1 MPNRHLFF
9 VIKTPI
15 VHIYIVQYL
24 KVIILGWEVEM
35 WRNMMYIEILLR
47 GRKGTFT

>member
-24 KVIILGWEVEM
+24 KVIILGWEVEV
-35 WRNMMYIEILLR
+35 WRIMMYIEISLR
-47 GRKGTFT
+47 GQKEAYT